1 MTFLDGSGTPGHV
14 HNPNAECTS
23 IMLIMLAKLSNNNSL
38 LEFKSILILKTNFKK
53 VSKPEL
59 TLVKILSDA

>member
-1 MTFLDGSGTPGHV
+1 MTFLGGSGTPGHV

-53 VSKPEL
+53 S
-59 TLVKILSDA
+59 